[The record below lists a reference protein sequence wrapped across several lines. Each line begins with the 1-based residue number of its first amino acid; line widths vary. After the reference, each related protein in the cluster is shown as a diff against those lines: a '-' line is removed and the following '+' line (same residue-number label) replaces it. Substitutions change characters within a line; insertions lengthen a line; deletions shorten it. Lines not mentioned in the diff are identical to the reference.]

1 MTKIISIINHKGG
14 VGKTTT
20 TANLGGALTQKGYR
34 VLLVDLDGQANLT
47 MSLGLN
53 SDLNETIYSSMKS
66 GKDFPVYK
74 NKEGLEIIPSCL
86 DLSAIESELI
96 NEPGR
101 ELILKSLLA
110 NIRERYDYIL
120 IDCPP
125 SLSLLSLNALTAS
138 DGIIIPMQAQYLAM
152 RGMDKL
158 VNIINKVKSRINPS
172 LSIYGILIT
181 MYDGRTNLNKSIS
194 EVVEETFHGKVFSSY
209 IRNNIS
215 LAEAQANGKDI
226 FHYDS
231 KCNGAADYMNLCNE
245 LTKQE
250 Q

>member
-1 MTKIISIINHKGG
+1 MTKVISIINHKGG

-47 MSLGLN
+47 MSLGLS
-53 SDLNETIYSSMKS
+53 SDLDETIYS
-66 GKDFPVYK
+66 YK
-74 NKEGLEIIPSCL
+74 NKEGLEIVPSCL
-86 DLSAIESELI
+86 DLSAIETELM
-96 NEPGR
+96 NEPVR
-101 ELILKSLLA
+101 ELILKSLLE
-110 NIRERYDYIL
+110 NIRDRYDYIL

-138 DGIIIPMQAQYLAM
+138 DGIIIPVQAHYLAM

-194 EVVEETFHGKVFSSY
+194 EIVEETFHGKVFTTY

-231 KCNGAADYMNLCNE
+231 KCNGAIDYMNLCNE
-245 LTKQE
+245 LTK
-250 Q
+250 

>member
-34 VLLVDLDGQANLT
+34 VLLVDLDGKANLT

-74 NKEGLEIIPSCL
+74 NKEGLEIVPSCL

>member
-1 MTKIISIINHKGG
+1 MTKVISIINHKGG

-47 MSLGLN
+47 MSLGLS

-66 GKDFPVYK
+66 GKSFPVYK
-74 NKEGLEIIPSCL
+74 NKEGLEIVPSCL
-86 DLSAIESELI
+86 DLSAIETELM
-96 NEPGR
+96 NEPVR
-101 ELILKSLLA
+101 ELILKFLLE
-110 NIRERYDYIL
+110 NIRDRYDYIL

-125 SLSLLSLNALTAS
+125 SLS
-138 DGIIIPMQAQYLAM
+138 
-152 RGMDKL
+152 
-158 VNIINKVKSRINPS
+158 
-172 LSIYGILIT
+172 IYGILNT

-194 EVVEETFHGKVFSSY
+194 EIVEETFHGKVFTTY
-209 IRNNIS
+209 IRNNIN

-231 KCNGAADYMNLCNE
+231 KCNGAIDYMNLCNE
-245 LTKQE
+245 LTK
-250 Q
+250 

>member
-1 MTKIISIINHKGG
+1 MTKVISIINHKGG

-47 MSLGLN
+47 MSLGLS
-53 SDLNETIYSSMKS
+53 SDLDETIYSSMKF
-66 GKDFPVYK
+66 GKSFPVYK
-74 NKEGLEIIPSCL
+74 NKEGLEIVPSCL
-86 DLSAIESELI
+86 DLSAIETELM
-96 NEPGR
+96 NEPVR
-101 ELILKSLLA
+101 ELLLKSLLE
-110 NIRERYDYIL
+110 NIRDRYDYIL

-138 DGIIIPMQAQYLAM
+138 DGIIIPVQAQYLAM

-194 EVVEETFHGKVFSSY
+194 EIVEETFHGKVFTTY

-231 KCNGAADYMNLCNE
+231 KCNGAIDYMNLCNE
-245 LTKQE
+245 LTK
-250 Q
+250 

>member
-20 TANLGGALTQKGYR
+20 TVNLGGALTQKGYR

-74 NKEGLEIIPSCL
+74 NKEGLEIVPSCL

-172 LSIYGILIT
+172 LYIYGILIT

>member
-74 NKEGLEIIPSCL
+74 NKEGLEIVPSCL

-101 ELILKSLLA
+101 ELILRSLLA

>member
-74 NKEGLEIIPSCL
+74 NKEGLEIVPSCL

>member
-74 NKEGLEIIPSCL
+74 NKEGLEIVPSCL

-172 LSIYGILIT
+172 LYIYGILIT

>member
-1 MTKIISIINHKGG
+1 MTKVISIINHKGG

-74 NKEGLEIIPSCL
+74 NKEGLEIVPSCL

>member
-1 MTKIISIINHKGG
+1 MTKVISIINHKGG

-20 TANLGGALTQKGYR
+20 TANLGGSLTQKGYR

-47 MSLGLN
+47 MSLGLS
-53 SDLNETIYSSMKS
+53 SDLKDTIYSSMKS
-66 GKDFPVYK
+66 GKSLPIYK
-74 NKEGLEIIPSCL
+74 NKEGLEIVPSCL
-86 DLSAIESELI
+86 DLSAIETELM

-110 NIRERYDYIL
+110 NIREKYDYIL

-138 DGIIIPMQAQYLAM
+138 DGIIIPVQAQYLAM

-158 VNIINKVKSRINPS
+158 VNIINKVRNRINPS

-181 MYDGRTNLNKSIS
+181 MYDGRTNLNKGIS
-194 EVVEETFHGKVFSSY
+194 EVVEETFHGKVFSTY

-226 FHYDS
+226 FSYDS

-245 LTKQE
+245 LTR
-250 Q
+250 

>member
-74 NKEGLEIIPSCL
+74 NKEGLEIVPSCL
-86 DLSAIESELI
+86 DLSAIETELM
-96 NEPGR
+96 NEPVR
-101 ELILKSLLA
+101 ELILKSLLE
-110 NIRERYDYIL
+110 NIRDRYDYIL

-138 DGIIIPMQAQYLAM
+138 DGIIIPVQAQYLAM

-194 EVVEETFHGKVFSSY
+194 EIVEETFHGKVFTTY
-209 IRNNIS
+209 IRNNIN

-231 KCNGAADYMNLCNE
+231 KCNGAIDYMNLCNE
-245 LTKQE
+245 LTK
-250 Q
+250 

>member
-1 MTKIISIINHKGG
+1 
-14 VGKTTT
+14 
-20 TANLGGALTQKGYR
+20 
-34 VLLVDLDGQANLT
+34 
-47 MSLGLN
+47 
-53 SDLNETIYSSMKS
+53 MKS
-66 GKDFPVYK
+66 GKSFPVYK
-74 NKEGLEIIPSCL
+74 NKEGLEIVPSCL
-86 DLSAIESELI
+86 DLSAIETELM
-96 NEPGR
+96 NEPVR
-101 ELILKSLLA
+101 ELILKSLLE
-110 NIRERYDYIL
+110 NIRDRYDYIL

-138 DGIIIPMQAQYLAM
+138 DGIIIPVQAQYLAM

-194 EVVEETFHGKVFSSY
+194 EIVEETFHGKVFTTY

-231 KCNGAADYMNLCNE
+231 KCNGAIDYMNLCNE
-245 LTKQE
+245 LTK
-250 Q
+250 

>member
-74 NKEGLEIIPSCL
+74 NKGGLEIVPSCL

>member
-47 MSLGLN
+47 MSVGLN

-74 NKEGLEIIPSCL
+74 NKEGLEIVPSCL

>member
-1 MTKIISIINHKGG
+1 MTKVISIINHKGG

-47 MSLGLN
+47 MSLGLS

-66 GKDFPVYK
+66 GKSFPVYK
-74 NKEGLEIIPSCL
+74 NKEGLEIVPSCL
-86 DLSAIESELI
+86 DLSAIETELM
-96 NEPGR
+96 NEPVR
-101 ELILKSLLA
+101 ELILKSLLE
-110 NIRERYDYIL
+110 NIRDRYDYIL

-138 DGIIIPMQAQYLAM
+138 DGIIIPVQPQYLAM

-194 EVVEETFHGKVFSSY
+194 EIVEETFHGKVFTTY
-209 IRNNIS
+209 IRNNIN

-231 KCNGAADYMNLCNE
+231 KCNGAIDYMNLCNE
-245 LTKQE
+245 LTK
-250 Q
+250 

>member
-1 MTKIISIINHKGG
+1 MTKVISIINHKGG

-47 MSLGLN
+47 MSLGLS
-53 SDLNETIYSSMKS
+53 SDLNENIYSSMKS
-66 GKDFPVYK
+66 GKSFPVYK
-74 NKEGLEIIPSCL
+74 NKEGLEIVPSCL
-86 DLSAIESELI
+86 DLSAIETELM
-96 NEPGR
+96 NEPVR
-101 ELILKSLLA
+101 ELILKSLLE
-110 NIRERYDYIL
+110 NIRDRYDYIL

-138 DGIIIPMQAQYLAM
+138 DGIIIPVQAQYLAM

-194 EVVEETFHGKVFSSY
+194 EIVEETFHGKVFTTY
-209 IRNNIS
+209 IRNNIN

-231 KCNGAADYMNLCNE
+231 KCNGAIDYMNLCNE
-245 LTKQE
+245 LTK
-250 Q
+250 

>member
-1 MTKIISIINHKGG
+1 M
-14 VGKTTT
+14 
-20 TANLGGALTQKGYR
+20 
-34 VLLVDLDGQANLT
+34 
-47 MSLGLN
+47 
-53 SDLNETIYSSMKS
+53 
-66 GKDFPVYK
+66 
-74 NKEGLEIIPSCL
+74 
-86 DLSAIESELI
+86 
-96 NEPGR
+96 NEPVR
-101 ELILKSLLA
+101 ELILKSLLE
-110 NIRERYDYIL
+110 NIRDRYDYIL

-138 DGIIIPMQAQYLAM
+138 DGIIIPVQAQYLAM

-194 EVVEETFHGKVFSSY
+194 EIVEETFHGKVFTTY
-209 IRNNIS
+209 IRNNIN

-231 KCNGAADYMNLCNE
+231 KCNGAIDYMNLCNE
-245 LTKQE
+245 LTK
-250 Q
+250 